1 MIVLRRDEVYRFIL
15 KNQDLS
21 GIMAEILK
29 FLRQSLYL
37 TPREVRPAF
46 VKLKMELEKLAEN
59 PFERRSFLYLDILS
73 WLESK
78 IDNKPVQTVIREKFL
93 LRQAKRNKKVLNI

>member
-1 MIVLRRDEVYRFIL
+1 
-15 KNQDLS
+15 
-21 GIMAEILK
+21 MAEILK

-46 VKLKMELEKLAEN
+46 TKLKSELEKLAEH
-59 PFERRSFLYLDILS
+59 PFEQRSFLYLDILS

-78 IDNKPVQTVIREKFL
+78 IDNKPVQAVIRAKFL
-93 LRQAKRNKKVLNI
+93 QRQAKKTPISLQH